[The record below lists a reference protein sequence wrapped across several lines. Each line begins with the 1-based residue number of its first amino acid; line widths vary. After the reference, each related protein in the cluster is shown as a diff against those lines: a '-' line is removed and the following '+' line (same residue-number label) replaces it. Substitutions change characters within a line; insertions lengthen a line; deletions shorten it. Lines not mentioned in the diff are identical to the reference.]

1 MNCSMNQM
9 EGDKMKNGTVR
20 RVEAIQHAYEMG
32 DIGEAEYVRR
42 LADIFFPINAI
53 GIGGGIIRGVKP

>member
-1 MNCSMNQM
+1 
-9 EGDKMKNGTVR
+9 MKNGTVR